1 MKSKYGKFLLCVLI
15 GAIIWFIPAPAG
27 LSPMAWKFF
36 AVFAATIAAFI
47 LQPFPNSTNVLLAIT
62 FCMGMNLVKIGE
74 ILASSYGNATVWLV
88 FIAFLI
94 SKGFVKTRLG
104 TRIAYIL
111 IKLFGTSSLKLA
123 YILACTDLVIAP
135 ATPSVTARAG
145 GIIFPITKS
154 LCEAMDSKPGPT
166 AKKLGSYIML
176 STIFV
181 NAITASMFMT
191 AMVSNPLIA
200 ELAKSVLGI
209 ELSWAMWFYAA
220 LVPGVVS
227 LLVVPYYLYKAYPPE
242 LKQLTGAKEH
252 AVKELESMG
261 AMSRAEKMMLAVF
274 ILIIVLWATSSFTKL
289 NATFVGFLGVA
300 IMLLLDVIN
309 WNDVLEEKGAWDTFI
324 WLGGM
329 IGLAGMLAKLGFI
342 KWFAAIVS
350 NSLTDVNWMFALVA
364 LIIIYTYSHYGFAS
378 LSAHVT
384 ALYAAFVAVAVS
396 AGAPAYLSALTL
408 GFASNLCSTLT
419 QYGSAPAPIFFG
431 AGYIDQ
437 MSWWKHGFVVC
448 TINLLI
454 WVLLG
459 GVWWK
464 VIGLW

>member
-1 MKSKYGKFLLCVLI
+1 M
-15 GAIIWFIPAPAG
+15 
-27 LSPMAWKFF
+27 F

-47 LQPFPNSTNVLLAIT
+47 LQPFPNSINVLLAIT
-62 FCMGMNLVKIGE
+62 FCVGADLTKIGA
-74 ILASSYGNATVWLV
+74 ILADSFGNATVWLV

-104 TRIAYIL
+104 NRIAYIL
-111 IKLFGTSSLKLA
+111 IKMFGSSSLKLA
-123 YILACTDLVIAP
+123 YVLAGTDLIIAP

-154 LCEAMDSKPGPT
+154 LCEAMDSTAGPT
-166 AKKLGSYIML
+166 ARRLGSFLML
-176 STIFV
+176 SAIFV

-200 ELAKSVLGI
+200 ELAKKVLGI
-209 ELSWAMWFYAA
+209 EMTWAMWFYAA
-220 LVPGVVS
+220 VVPGIIS
-227 LLVVPYYLYKAYPPE
+227 LLVIPYYLYKAYPPE
-242 LKQLTGAKEH
+242 LKELTGAKEH
-252 AVKELESMG
+252 AVRELEKMG
-261 AMSRAEKMMLAVF
+261 PMTTSEKMMLGVF
-274 ILIIVLWATSSFTKL
+274 ITIIVLWATSSFTKL
-289 NATFVGFLGVA
+289 DATFIGFFGVA
-300 IMLLLDVIN
+300 VMLVADIIN

-329 IGLAGMLAKLGFI
+329 IGLAGFLAKTGFI
-342 KWFAAIVS
+342 KWFAASVGTSIAGVDWT
-350 NSLTDVNWMFALVA
+350 LALVA
-364 LIIIYTYSHYGFAS
+364 LLLIYTYSHYGFAS

-384 ALYAAFVAVAVS
+384 ALYAAFAAVAVS

-431 AGYIDQ
+431 AGYVDQ
-437 MSWWKHGFVVC
+437 MTWWKHGFVVC
-448 TINLLI
+448 TINLFI
-454 WVLLG
+454 WVVFG
-459 GVWWK
+459 GMWWK